1 LKKKKTGVRS
11 GGVYQMWSKGNA
23 NGISYG
29 RCLNFVAFQFTL
41 SFFLIFFFVTLIE
54 SDDGTT

>member
-1 LKKKKTGVRS
+1 
-11 GGVYQMWSKGNA
+11 MWSKGNA

-41 SFFLIFFFVTLIE
+41 SFFLTFFFVTLIE